1 MPFVP
6 AAKGLVL
13 LWAFSIDEGHDSAIR
28 FIFGL
33 APVVVGQLV
42 VLGLPE
48 GTINAVDV
56 DPAVPTGVLTVERD
70 LLTGVTDD
78 VEYGV
83 PERFTEPCDV
93 LPVYAEGVLL
103 IPVAE
108 DLP

>member
-1 MPFVP
+1 M
-6 AAKGLVL
+6 
-13 LWAFSIDEGHDSAIR
+13 
-28 FIFGL
+28 
-33 APVVVGQLV
+33 GQLV
-42 VLGLPE
+42 VLGLIE
-48 GTINAVDV
+48 DTINAVDE
-56 DPAVPTGVLTVERD
+56 DSAAPACPAVPFGPDGVLTGAND

-108 DLP
+108 DLPLDAPAVLLPVDPVPLPEAV